1 MRCGLKLYIYLWP
14 DVLEK
19 VLREG
24 YLSASLQENPTVFWV
39 YRGYAKSEKKEDI
52 INYLESTFKGRFR
65 SISCLTAPAPVE
77 DYAHPYLD
85 NLVKSAKTIA
95 IDASRMIED
104 GLIEAIYCKDCS
116 KTSREEMEFENIYKV
131 EGLEEIDFS
140 PLDWHSCDVKFGS
153 PYNMIRHY
161 MLVLR
166 DGKIPPEYIEVE
178 N

>member
-1 MRCGLKLYIYLWP
+1 MKLYIYLWP

-19 VLREG
+19 VLKEG
-24 YLSASLQENPTVFWV
+24 YLSASLQENPAVFYV

-52 INYLESTFKGRFR
+52 IEYLESTFQGRFR

-77 DYAHPYLD
+77 DYKHPYLD
-85 NLVKSAKTIA
+85 NMIKSAKIIS
-95 IDASRMIED
+95 IDVSCMMED

-116 KTSREEMEFENIYKV
+116 EIAKEDMEFENIYKV
-131 EGLEEIDFS
+131 DGLSEIDFS
-140 PLDWHSCDVKFGS
+140 SQNWHRCDVKFGS

-166 DGKIPPEYIEVE
+166 DGLIPPKYIKVE